1 MSNELARITVD
12 ELKQMA
18 IPMAKCNLFGFKTP
32 EEALSLMLIAQA
44 EGLHPAMAARDYHV
58 IQGKPALKADAMLA
72 RFQKA
77 GGSVKWLRYDD
88 EAVVGEFSHLQG
100 GTVSIEWTMAMANA
114 AGLTKNPTWQ
124 KYKRAM
130 LRSRCISEGI
140 RTVFPG
146 VISGFYTEE
155 EVSSFSDTDRFNKA
169 KKVDAKEEKGQTIDV
184 EAQATPSPAQAA
196 LDEMVDDVQ
205 MEQMKAIRM
214 KFAEE
219 AKVLK
224 EKYLAA
230 DADEACIGEVFLEQ
244 VETIMLEWYALCN
257 RYMLANDWFSVPQN
271 IAEKMHEL
279 LKLKK
284 PLSIKNGC
292 IDFGYGDVLCLD
304 KVLAKQALLD
314 SEKEELTIGDGWDGD
329 EGD

>member
-1 MSNELARITVD
+1 MTNELARITVD

-18 IPMAKCNLFGFKTP
+18 VPMAKSNLFGFKTP

-77 GGSVKWLRYDD
+77 GGSVKWLQYDD
-88 EAVVGEFSHLQG
+88 EAVIGEFSHAQG
-100 GTVSIEWTMAMANA
+100 GTVSIEWTIAMANT

-155 EVSSFSDTDRFNKA
+155 EVSSFADNSKFNQA
-169 KKVDAKEEKGQTIDV
+169 KKIDGKEEMHKTIDV
-184 EAQATPSPAQAA
+184 DPIAPPALIDSEDIDMGAA
-196 LDEMVDDVQ
+196 RAIR
-205 MEQMKAIRM
+205 EQFAEKAKAIKEELLR
-214 KFAEE
+214 AEN
-219 AKVLK
+219 
-224 EKYLAA
+224 
-230 DADEACIGEVFLEQ
+230 DEAV
-244 VETIMLEWYALCN
+244 TTDMMLDIKERLTKDWYGLCN
-257 RYMLANDWFSVPQN
+257 QYMLLNDWFSVPKN
-271 IAEKMHEL
+271 IGEKMHEL
-279 LKLKK
+279 LGLKK
-284 PLSIKNGC
+284 PLSIKKGYV
-292 IDFGYGDVLCLD
+292 DFGADDILYLDQVLSRA
-304 KVLAKQALLD
+304 VN
-314 SEKEELTIGDGWDGD
+314 E
-329 EGD
+329 